1 MDTKE
6 KQIIKLLQKSP
17 DEGMNQ
23 IMDLYAKPVL
33 SICKHILREEEP
45 AKDAAQETFI
55 KLWRYVAAGKQIKTS
70 LKAFIYQIARNSA
83 LDLLKKA
90 GKGESFSLD
99 AADGIFLEQ
108 LVAQTG
114 VDLET
119 EWARRENYR
128 LVREVLNRMEEPE
141 HSIFLLKYFYNYTIR
156 EIAQI
161 LGMSDAKVQS
171 RERRGREKLRKA
183 LEERGVFDDE

>member
-23 IMDLYAKPVL
+23 VMDLYAKPVL
-33 SICKHILREEEP
+33 SICKHILREEQL
-45 AKDAAQETFI
+45 AQDAAQETFI
-55 KLWRYVAAGKQIKTS
+55 RLWRYIASGKKIKTS
-70 LKAFIYQIARNSA
+70 LKAFIYQIARNCS
-83 LDLLKKA
+83 LDQWKKA
-90 GKGESFSLD
+90 GKQEALSLD
-99 AADGIFLEQ
+99 TEDGLYLEQ
-108 LVAQTG
+108 LVAQNE

-119 EWARRENYR
+119 EWSRRENYR
-128 LVREVLNRMEEPE
+128 LVREVLNGMEEPE

-156 EIAQI
+156 EIAQVMQ
-161 LGMSDAKVQS
+161 LSEAKVQS
-171 RERRGREKLRKA
+171 RERRGREKIRRA